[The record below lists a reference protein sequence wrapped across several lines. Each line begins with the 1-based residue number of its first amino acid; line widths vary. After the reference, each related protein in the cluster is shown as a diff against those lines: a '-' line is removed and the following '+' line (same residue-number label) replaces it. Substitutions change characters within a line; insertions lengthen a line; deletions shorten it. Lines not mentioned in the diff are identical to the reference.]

1 VPPETEVISCPACKH
16 LLRVPA
22 DWLGQTVAC
31 PECKAT
37 FTAPRRDGEVL
48 TQPVL
53 LTSPPAPPAPPRRTD
68 SFLLL
73 PAFGL
78 MLIGFASTAINGW
91 TAVRSIMDPARAEKD
106 FIVILKFWNGDT
118 PIGEKTHEQLAAENA
133 PIIRTIVAI
142 CAGLGAISF
151 LGGLSMLRG
160 KRYWLAQVGCVAA
173 SVNLAN
179 GCCVPGALFG
189 LWGMLLLNSDE
200 GRAHFAR

>member
-1 VPPETEVISCPACKH
+1 MPPETEVIACPACKH
-16 LLRVPA
+16 LVRVPA

-37 FTAPRRDGEVL
+37 FTAPRREGEVL
-48 TQPVL
+48 TEPVL
-53 LTSPPAPPAPPRRTD
+53 LAVPPAPPAVGRRTD

-78 MLIGFASTAINGW
+78 MLIGFASTAIDGW
-91 TAVRSIMDPARAEKD
+91 VAVRSFGDPARAEKD
-106 FIVILKFWNGDT
+106 VVVILKFWNGENQL
-118 PIGEKTHEQLAAENA
+118 GEKTHEQVAAENA
-133 PIIRTIVAI
+133 PIVRTIVLL
-142 CAGLGAISF
+142 CTVLGAISF

-160 KRYWLAQVGCVAA
+160 KRYWLAQAGCVAA
-173 SVNLAN
+173 AINLAN

-189 LWGMLLLNSDE
+189 LCGMLLLNSDD